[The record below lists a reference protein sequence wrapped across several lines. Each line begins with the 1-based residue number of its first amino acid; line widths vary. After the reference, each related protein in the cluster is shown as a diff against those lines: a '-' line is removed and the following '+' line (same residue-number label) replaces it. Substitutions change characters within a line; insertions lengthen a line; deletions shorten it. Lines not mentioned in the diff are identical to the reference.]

1 MAFQHAHRAPSRRS
15 SAAGPP
21 TSCFQTVPIR
31 KGRHDSPARGACVM
45 EVASMLAGERF
56 DDHPKSV
63 CPVIAGF
70 LRSLN
75 DLLPDDELDQ
85 MYPYAALAVGTAAP
99 RRVRRARARRLLEW
113 ADAGR
118 PDAVLRFHV
127 RLQAWDYVVL
137 PAVEAALR
145 MDPGRRHVAVAGL
158 LDELCTLGR
167 PAEPGLPAD
176 SGDAPPVVAR
186 PEAILR

>member
-1 MAFQHAHRAPSRRS
+1 
-15 SAAGPP
+15 
-21 TSCFQTVPIR
+21 
-31 KGRHDSPARGACVM
+31 
-45 EVASMLAGERF
+45 MLAGERF

-85 MYPYAALAVGTAAP
+85 MYPYAPLAVGTAAP
-99 RRVRRARARRLLEW
+99 RRIRRARARRLLEW
-113 ADAGR
+113 ADCGR
-118 PDAVLRFHV
+118 PAVRRFHV

-145 MDPGRRHVAVAGL
+145 MDPGRRRHVAVAAL
-158 LDELCTLGR
+158 LDELCTVGR
-167 PAEPGLPAD
+167 PVERRLPAD
-176 SGDAPPVVAR
+176 SGNAPPAAPAATSVPAR
-186 PEAILR
+186 PEPILR

>member
-1 MAFQHAHRAPSRRS
+1 
-15 SAAGPP
+15 
-21 TSCFQTVPIR
+21 
-31 KGRHDSPARGACVM
+31 
-45 EVASMLAGERF
+45 MLAGERF

-75 DLLPDDELDQ
+75 DLLPDDELGE
-85 MYPYAALAVGTAAP
+85 MYAYAALAVGTAAP

-113 ADAGR
+113 ADRGR
-118 PDAVLRFHV
+118 PARVRRFHV

-145 MDPGRRHVAVAGL
+145 MDPGRRHVAVTAL
-158 LDELCTLGR
+158 LDELCAPGR
-167 PAEPGLPAD
+167 PVERRVPAD
-176 SGDAPPVVAR
+176 PGDMPPAATTGDRRRPAR
-186 PEAILR
+186 PEATLR